1 MELYFDEVWKKK
13 LRQEGVSKIS
23 VEQIESNWRSY
34 PYLYPIGDLAQE
46 SFHKSFHVCIDLIN
60 NELGVN

>member
-23 VEQIESNWRSY
+23 VEQIESN
-34 PYLYPIGDLAQE
+34 
-46 SFHKSFHVCIDLIN
+46 
-60 NELGVN
+60 